1 MSKDQ
6 QQATRRQL
14 LGGLGGIVAGLG
26 GCVTDEQGKR
36 NRNTSSERHAG
47 LDVDTDRPPADRAQ
61 AAWAAAHQARAD
73 TPAAAATRLE
83 AAVTIERAVREAAV
97 VLPLYHGLTERFVR
111 DRVDV
116 PSKVVPGT
124 AWDDYAETTAPDEEL
139 TVLIDPIFSLDP
151 LDWTGPPAGP
161 LAAVYETLTTV
172 DRAGSPTDQLLA
184 GTNADGRLTRRL
196 ELESGVRFHDD
207 RPLRAAD
214 VVYSWRRAIEADP
227 ELAAPWPR
235 GLGLAVEQTDD
246 GGIVPD
252 SLAASLRAVDDRAVE
267 LRLTE
272 PNPDLR
278 VTIAES
284 EFAVLPEGLVGDV
297 TGYEGEIE
305 QERLAERGS
314 VGTGPF
320 AIEAADLDRELRL
333 RRAETYR
340 GPEPAVERLRWLF
353 REGEPAWT
361 AILEDRADVFEV
373 PEIAYD
379 RGALAVEQTDRGRRT
394 GTYGPVDLLAEAV
407 RYRARP
413 TRTTVYLGA
422 NAAHVPPAVRRAIA
436 DVVNRERLLDLAG
449 GRRAAAG
456 TVAPPG
462 LWPTADEGTDPHRRA
477 LSPDPYGRTERRPSA
492 AGDRLAAAGIG
503 PDSPAEYTLAV
514 PDSEPFGRIAERLAD
529 RLEALGVELAIEA
542 VSTIAIAE
550 RGEAGRIE
558 LWLAGLRWD
567 DAALATELSRLVP
580 ENTDTDLPPE
590 DADGLY
596 LNWQTE
602 LDGR

>member
-1 MSKDQ
+1 MSRDPP
-6 QQATRRQL
+6 TSRRQL
-14 LGGLGGIVAGLG
+14 LGLLGAAGLA
-26 GCVTDEQGKR
+26 GCVTDAPADGAPDR
-36 NRNTSSERHAG
+36 TDTSLEIAP
-47 LDVDTDRPPADRAQ
+47 DRPPADRAQ
-61 AAWAAAHQARAD
+61 AAWEAAREARAD

-116 PSKVVPGT
+116 PSKVVPGA
-124 AWDDYAETTAPDEEL
+124 AWDDYAETTAPGDEL
-139 TVLIDPIFSLDP
+139 TVLTDPIFSLDP
-151 LDWTGPPAGP
+151 LEWPGPPAGP
-161 LAAVYETLTTV
+161 LAAVYETLTAV
-172 DRAGSPTDQLLA
+172 DRGTPTDRLLA
-184 GTNADGRLTRRL
+184 GTDADGGLTRRL
-196 ELESGVRFHDD
+196 ELESGVRFHDG

-235 GLGLAVEQTDD
+235 GLGLAVERTDD
-246 GGIVPD
+246 GGLVPE
-252 SLAASLRAVDDRAVE
+252 SLAASLRAVDDRTVE

-272 PNPDLR
+272 PTPDLR

-305 QERLAERGS
+305 QEQLAERGS

-320 AIEAADLDRELRL
+320 AIEHADLDAEVRL

-340 GPEPAVERLRWLF
+340 GPEPAVDELRWLF

-361 AILEDRADVFEV
+361 AILEDRADLFEV
-373 PEIAYD
+373 PEFAYD
-379 RGALAVEQTDRGRRT
+379 RGALAVERTDRGRRT
-394 GTYGPVDLLAEAV
+394 GTYGPVDLLDEAV

-422 NAAHVPPAVRRAIA
+422 NAARVPPAIRRAIA
-436 DVVNRERLLDLAG
+436 EVVDRERLLDLAG

-462 LWPTADEGTDPHRRA
+462 LWPTADEGTDPYRRA

-550 RGEAGRIE
+550 RGEAGRIA

-567 DAALATELSRLVP
+567 DATLATELSRLVP
-580 ENTDTDLPPE
+580 ENTDTDLLPE

-602 LDGR
+602 LDER